1 MATSD
6 AKDYISVADFYA
18 GKSVFVTGATGFLG
32 KLLVEKLLWS
42 CPGIENIFLLIRRK
56 RNEDEESRLATVL
69 GTPVTSQ
76 FSVHGSTAGYN
87 PSPVSS
93 ISPFRA
99 NIPLSSCFR
108 QRRRLMAGSSQV
120 FDRLRKYRPNDL
132 KKIVV
137 ISGDLSKPFLSIS
150 LKDQEILIRTASIVF
165 HVAATVRFNEPL
177 KESVT
182 VNTTA
187 TKYLAEFCSRMPNIK
202 AFVYISTAY
211 SNCDRDEVGE
221 EFYNAVHDPETII
234 RLVEVMDG
242 DIIDALTPKL
252 LGKRPNTY
260 TYTKALAEN
269 VLQEH
274 NKKLP
279 IVVVRPSIGQ
289 YLKTKDFQKR
299 KLKTFCNKFTTF
311 NTTNHIIVSV
321 LSTINEPMPG
331 WIDSWNGPSP
341 FVAAG
346 AKGLLHGM
354 AGDASMVADVIPADI
369 VVNLTICAA
378 WRTALK
384 TGIENIEVYNCCTG
398 ERNPV
403 TWGTFLKCC
412 YEASLKNPPDEL
424 ISYPFFSLQR
434 HQCIRFIQKLFF
446 EQLPAFFIDLI
457 YHLAGKKAI
466 MLNIHAKLIR
476 VNDALLFALLRQWKF
491 RDNNTHNLLTFL
503 KKEDQQIFPFD
514 VCNIDWPSFLE
525 TYYLGIRHYLLKD
538 SPNS

>member
-1 MATSD
+1 MASSD
-6 AKDYISVADFYA
+6 TKDYISVADFYA

-42 CPGIENIFLLIRRK
+42 CPGIEKIFLLIRRK
-56 RNEDEESRLATVL
+56 GNEDEESRLATVL
-69 GTPVTSQ
+69 GTPV
-76 FSVHGSTAGYN
+76 
-87 PSPVSS
+87 
-93 ISPFRA
+93 
-99 NIPLSSCFR
+99 
-108 QRRRLMAGSSQV
+108 

-132 KKIVV
+132 KKIAV

-221 EFYNAVHDPETII
+221 EFYNAVHDAETII
-234 RLVEVMDG
+234 RLVEIMDG

-252 LGKRPNTY
+252 LGKLPNTY

-269 VLQEH
+269 VLQKY

-279 IVVVRPSIGQ
+279 IVVVRPSI
-289 YLKTKDFQKR
+289 
-299 KLKTFCNKFTTF
+299 
-311 NTTNHIIVSV
+311 V
-321 LSTINEPMPG
+321 LSTIMEPMPG

-346 AKGLLHGM
+346 AKGLLHGL

-378 WRTALK
+378 WRTASK

-412 YEASLKNPPDEL
+412 YEAVLKNPPDEL
-424 ISYPFFSLQR
+424 ISYPFFALQR
-434 HQCIRFIQKLFF
+434 HQCIRFIQKLFL

-476 VNDALLFALLRQWKF
+476 VNDALLFALLRQWQF

-503 KKEDQQIFPFD
+503 KKEDQQIFPFN

-538 SPNS
+538 SPNSVVYTRKRLERLKWMNIYVPCLLIIFAILYIVFKL